1 MYIQTRR
8 GYREGHVLTVS
19 ASLFP
24 VPVVVVVRH
33 RVALTRVALTSGRG
47 GTCDHTARTFASTSG
62 LYNIRPRYTR
72 SPTSTLRLFYWTIY
86 FFHGRNIWRLVKSLY
101 WLDGRS
107 GLFRGSF
114 TLSKY
119 EFFSLIFFA
128 ARFSTANCISLEP
141 ISKRSRFRFRLV

>member
-1 MYIQTRR
+1 MYIQTVR

-47 GTCDHTARTFASTSG
+47 GTCDHTARTSASTSG

-86 FFHGRNIWRLVKSLY
+86 FFHGRSPTSTLRLFYWTIYFFHGGNNWRLVKSLY
-101 WLDGRS
+101 WFDPRS
-107 GLFRGSF
+107 CLFKGSF
-114 TLSKY
+114 TLSQSECES
-119 EFFSLIFFA
+119 EFIL
-128 ARFSTANCISLEP
+128 
-141 ISKRSRFRFRLV
+141 